1 MGYIIAAPTRQLDH
15 QTMNFTGQRKQEPD
29 PRQNPVLETVASY
42 MSTELVTFN
51 PNQDI
56 NEAIGA
62 MLDRKISGAPVLDDS
77 GTLVGILSEKDC
89 LKVLIDDAYH
99 NQFHTENKVSDYMST
114 DVETVSIES
123 SVVDVA
129 NKFNSRRFRRF
140 PVVDAEGKVRGQIS
154 RRDILKAAQKLK
166 MNTW

>member
-1 MGYIIAAPTRQLDH
+1 
-15 QTMNFTGQRKQEPD
+15 MNFKGQRKQEPD
-29 PRQNPVLETVASY
+29 PRQNPVLETVANY
-42 MSTELVTFN
+42 MTTELVTFR

-62 MLDRKISGAPVLDDS
+62 MLERKISGAPVLDDS

-99 NQFHTENKVSDYMST
+99 NQFHTENKVSDYMSS

-129 NKFNSRRFRRF
+129 NMFNNRRFRRF
-140 PVVDAEGKVRGQIS
+140 PVVDAEGKIKGQIS

>member
-1 MGYIIAAPTRQLDH
+1 
-15 QTMNFTGQRKQEPD
+15 MNFTGQRAPNPD
-29 PRQNPVLETVASY
+29 GKQNPVLETVASY
-42 MSTELVTFN
+42 MSTDLVTFR
-51 PNQDI
+51 PDQDI

-62 MLDRKISGAPVLDDS
+62 MLERKISGAPVLDES
-77 GTLVGILSEKDC
+77 GTLIGILSEKDC

-99 NQFHTENKVSDYMST
+99 NQFHTENKVSDYMSH
-114 DVETVSIES
+114 DVETVNIES

-129 NKFNSRRFRRF
+129 NKFNNRRFRRF
-140 PVVDAEGKVRGQIS
+140 PVVDADGKVRGQIS